1 MRAFFG
7 ERSARD
13 HRHAR
18 RRASRAVSDVV
29 ATILLLGL
37 TVTLFASIFFFVN
50 TFPTP
55 PPQPENQF
63 TAALTYTGTTVA
75 SVSITHLAGPTVP
88 GSDLVYIT
96 SAANPGRD
104 PPAFSVS
111 AGLSGSGGW
120 ALGQVWTKNITS
132 YGLTT
137 PDNLTISVVSA
148 SQLIFRISLPGSNP
162 NVPPNFIAVGTTPTS
177 PTVGVAFTVYA
188 EISDPNLN
196 SNSVYVNA
204 TELPVATAHASFRM
218 SYSATTGLWTYA
230 IPAGTTTASGTYYLF
245 INCSDSKGLKN
256 SIAFAVTLVAPTAP
270 ITVSLT
276 ATPATIV
283 TGTTVTLTSVVVNLG
298 SSAGSVTVSFT
309 AGGATIGSPS
319 QQVGAGGVAS
329 VSVSWT
335 PSSVGIYSLLAV
347 GSIAGGSSASASLNV
362 TVFPPILLLAHNVKA
377 GTAQPDNSSAWLAT
391 ELTADGI
398 PYTSAFVSCA
408 SSLTSSLFTGYSV
421 AIVDF
426 GSAYGPCAKSAST
439 TDESAITAATSTSF
453 WVVGSN
459 AFGATACNS
468 YASSFYSL
476 VGAKFTAGSTCVT
489 LPNATATATYSST
502 VASGVRADG
511 IPASMTINRTI
522 AGTSNEVPYDYFAL
536 GATNT
541 AYLQVGGKAVGTWA
555 SGTVKGASLATEPA
569 LLAAALPNGNNWGT
583 GVAGAAV
590 TFNIVDWLCGLANST
605 SDGRALA
612 DYGAAEAL
620 VVGLNHA
627 SLTDVYAGVR
637 ANGPI
642 GSALT
647 VTLYVNGTPALYG
660 GAPVTVQ
667 TTVTGGGGYAFVT
680 LVWQAPSSGRYTLS
694 VVITS
699 TASDYDAANNQ
710 VEMSVMNQATNFA

>member
-1 MRAFFG
+1 MRAFFA
-7 ERSARD
+7 ERSPRD
-13 HRHAR
+13 RRHAR
-18 RRASRAVSDVV
+18 RRASRGVSDVV

-75 SVSITHLAGPTVP
+75 SVSITHLAGPTIS

-104 PPAFSVS
+104 PPAFTVS

-120 ALGQVWTKNITS
+120 ALGQVWTKNITT
-132 YGLTT
+132 YDLTT
-137 PDNLTISVVSA
+137 PDNLTVSVVSS

-162 NVPPNFIAVGTTPTS
+162 NVPPNFIAVGTTPTN
-177 PTVGVAFTVYA
+177 PTVGVSFTVYA
-188 EISDPNLN
+188 EISDPNLK

-218 SYSATTGLWTYA
+218 SYTASTGLWTYS

-245 INCSDSKGLKN
+245 VNCSDSKGLKN

-270 ITVSLT
+270 ITVTLA
-276 ATPATIV
+276 ATPSTIV
-283 TGTTVTLTSVVVNLG
+283 TGTAVSLSAVVANLG
-298 SSAGSVTVSFT
+298 SSPGLVTVAFT
-309 AGGATIGSPS
+309 AGGAS
-319 QQVGAGGVAS
+319 VGAAS
-329 VSVSWT
+329 QEVSAGAAATLAASWT
-335 PSSVGIYSLLAV
+335 PSTVGDYQLVAV
-347 GSIAGGSSASASLNV
+347 ASISGGSSASASLNV

-377 GTAQPDNSSAWLAT
+377 GTLQPDNSSAWLAT

-398 PYTSAFVSCA
+398 PFTNEFVSC
-408 SSLTSSLFTGYSV
+408 STSLTSSLFTGYPV

-426 GSAYGPCAKSAST
+426 GSAYGPCAKGAST
-439 TDESAITAATSTSF
+439 TDEGAITGATSTSV

-468 YASSFYSL
+468 YSSSFYSL
-476 VGAKFTAGSTCVT
+476 VGAKFTAGSTCTV
-489 LPNATATATYSST
+489 LPNATGTAAWAASL
-502 VASGVRADG
+502 ASGVRSDG
-511 IPASMTINRTI
+511 IPASMVINRTI
-522 AGTSNEVPYDYFAL
+522 AGISNEVPYDYFNL

-541 AYLQVGGKAVGTWA
+541 AYLTVASKAVGTWA
-555 SGTVKGASLATEPA
+555 SGTVRGAALATDPA
-569 LLAAALPNGNNWGT
+569 LLAAALPNSNNWGS

-620 VVGLNHA
+620 VVGVNHA
-627 SLTDVYAGVR
+627 QITDIYAAIR
-637 ANGPI
+637 ANGPV
-642 GSALT
+642 GGA
-647 VTLYVNGTPALYG
+647 VVATLYVNGTPALYG
-660 GAPVTVQ
+660 GSPVTVQ
-667 TTVTGGGGYAFVT
+667 TSVSGVGGYAFVT

-699 TASDYDAANNQ
+699 TGADYDIANNQ